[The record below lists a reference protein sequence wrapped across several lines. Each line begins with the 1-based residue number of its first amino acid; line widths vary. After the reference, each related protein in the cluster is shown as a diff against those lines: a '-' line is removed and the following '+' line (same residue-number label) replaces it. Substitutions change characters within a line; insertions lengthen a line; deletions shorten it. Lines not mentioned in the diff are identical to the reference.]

1 MIACCAYATYRRQ
14 DAIQARHALRP
25 IYQDAGRRCLQ
36 GSQASRTVSAA
47 GGIVTEG
54 EIMCRGGGIL
64 TLCASRKACTSRWPT
79 LQTPVNRPAV
89 SSIITNLKETGRE
102 RERKRARA
110 GERKRGHANN
120 GSNASMSERCNGW
133 RATGKGSNSRDRS

>member
-1 MIACCAYATYRRQ
+1 
-14 DAIQARHALRP
+14 
-25 IYQDAGRRCLQ
+25 
-36 GSQASRTVSAA
+36 
-47 GGIVTEG
+47 
-54 EIMCRGGGIL
+54 MCRGGGIL